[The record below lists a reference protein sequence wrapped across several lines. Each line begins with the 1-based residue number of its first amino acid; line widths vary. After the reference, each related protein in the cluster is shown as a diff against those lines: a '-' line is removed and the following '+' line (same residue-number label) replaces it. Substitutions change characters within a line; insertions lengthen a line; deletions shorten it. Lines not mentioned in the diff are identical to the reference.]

1 MSVRSIEARV
11 NPVYLTAKTAVC
23 LMVQAGI
30 PDADKVVH
38 ALALENNA
46 PLQNMKDAETI
57 LGNALVVEAKY
68 RTMCRLIEAS
78 GYQTCVDLPCGYTP
92 KAIYMTEHKRN
103 FVGLD
108 LPIVVQEAGPIIRQ
122 LVGRAEN
129 VSFHGVDATNYTS
142 LKTALQGCAG
152 PLCISTEGMMM
163 YFSDDEVDTV
173 IANIQCL
180 LREHGGCWIT
190 PDPEYALQFCGTFR
204 AVFGEESLAKLM
216 ATKDEAQ
223 GQSAVAALGNAFI
236 IEPSD
241 IPASQARAEALLAKH
256 SLKAEKVN
264 LGEHMPELSVYKQ
277 LAPEQIVRF
286 KEAMHHCHYWVITLD
301 KAKEIQTDR
310 PREEQPFELQYTVKK
325 GMLHLALHG
334 RLDTISAPKLLLAWE
349 EANADGSVEGV
360 RIDCAQL
367 EYISSAGIRL
377 LLEMQE
383 NCSRHIVFSGASVK
397 VKEILQQK
405 GFGEV
410 I

>member
-1 MSVRSIEARV
+1 
-11 NPVYLTAKTAVC
+11 
-23 LMVQAGI
+23 
-30 PDADKVVH
+30 
-38 ALALENNA
+38 
-46 PLQNMKDAETI
+46 
-57 LGNALVVEAKY
+57 
-68 RTMCRLIEAS
+68 
-78 GYQTCVDLPCGYTP
+78 
-92 KAIYMTEHKRN
+92 
-103 FVGLD
+103 
-108 LPIVVQEAGPIIRQ
+108 
-122 LVGRAEN
+122 
-129 VSFHGVDATNYTS
+129 
-142 LKTALQGCAG
+142 
-152 PLCISTEGMMM
+152 
-163 YFSDDEVDTV
+163 
-173 IANIQCL
+173 
-180 LREHGGCWIT
+180 
-190 PDPEYALQFCGTFR
+190 
-204 AVFGEESLAKLM
+204 
-216 ATKDEAQ
+216 
-223 GQSAVAALGNAFI
+223 
-236 IEPSD
+236 
-241 IPASQARAEALLAKH
+241 
-256 SLKAEKVN
+256 
-264 LGEHMPELSVYKQ
+264 MPELSVYKQ
-277 LAPEQIVRF
+277 FAPEQIVRF